1 MIYPPASLAG
11 ILWSTPAEIRPF
23 EFLVWS
29 LRVSRLKLVRSLPC
43 SRTQTFDFRALH
55 PWSGTLLI
63 ANQPGTYS
71 CNVHSRL
78 WCHIFVSAS
87 SFPVDVEVRL
97 IVVSWVSTEVAY
109 GRCALG
115 HFDQMYTAGTVLG
128 HKQLL
133 GAPLFVH
140 TAAQWGSA
148 LGWYTQ

>member
-87 SFPVDVEVRL
+87 SFPVDVEVHL
-97 IVVSWVSTEVAY
+97 LVAY

-115 HFDQMYTAGTVLG
+115 HFDQMYIAGTVLG

-133 GAPLFVH
+133 GAPLFAH
-140 TAAQWGSA
+140 TAAQRESA